1 MSRNTGF
8 NIRKVTEK
16 YISKEK
22 KVLFTIN
29 TQSGLGLCP
38 FNLHPI
44 CSSSAQ
50 KKYIFFKVHAQEN
63 LRWHSQNHFS
73 GCRLKEG

>member
-44 CSSSAQ
+44 FSSSAQ
-50 KKYIFFKVHAQEN
+50 KKYIF
-63 LRWHSQNHFS
+63 
-73 GCRLKEG
+73 

>member
-44 CSSSAQ
+44 FSSSAQ
-50 KKYIFFKVHAQEN
+50 KKYIF
-63 LRWHSQNHFS
+63 
-73 GCRLKEG
+73 LKFMPKKISVGTLKISFQD